1 MKFISLRWKIAGILV
16 LSNVL
21 IGSIIIYIVHN
32 KVTSILENE
41 VIERGRSIGDN
52 IARYSSTQIIE
63 EDREGLRLIV
73 SDMQAFE
80 LLEYLLIYDS
90 DFHVLADN
98 YNAQIPDELKTRP
111 QDLENSRINP
121 QIIKLSANSAE
132 CYDIFV
138 AVEEGVVG
146 YIRLGMKKA
155 YIDRKVSATNKFIL
169 ITIVA
174 LTVVGIIIVYFVAN
188 RIIKPIIYLTNRAN
202 EISKGNLE
210 EVVTTQTRDEIQNLA
225 ESIERLRES
234 LKMALDRLKKHQ
246 TLRI

>member
-1 MKFISLRWKIAGILV
+1 MKFLSLRWKIAGILV
-16 LSNVL
+16 ISNVL
-21 IGSIIIYIVHN
+21 IGSVITYIVHN

-41 VIERGRSIGDN
+41 VIERGKSIGDN
-52 IARYSSTQIIE
+52 ISRYSSTQIIE

-80 LLEYLLIYDS
+80 LIEYLLIYDS
-90 DFHVLADN
+90 EFNLLADS
-98 YNAQIPDELKTRP
+98 YNEQIPEELKKRP
-111 QDLENSRINP
+111 ENLENKIITP
-121 QIIKLSANSAE
+121 QIINLSGNSVE

-146 YIRLGMKKA
+146 YIRLGMKKE
-155 YIDRKVSATNKFIL
+155 YIDQKVSTTNQFIL

-174 LTVVGIIIVYFVAN
+174 LTLVGIIIVYFVAN
-188 RIIKPIIYLTNRAN
+188 RMIKPIIYLTTRAN

-210 EVVTTQTRDEIQNLA
+210 EIVAAKTGDEIQYLA